1 MRKNT
6 PKQLATFISNSS
18 NAGLIV
24 ITASTLAMFGLP
36 VMWISGVVTSYYAL
50 EKILSAFFLVF
61 LIALVPSIIAFFVL
75 DDGLSSQILWQM
87 VLFMSI
93 LGILSYIL
101 RTTRSWSIVMQA
113 MGLIG
118 ALFVICVYWIYPDI
132 EAMWVAHLK
141 TFFTTTEL
149 SDNALDI
156 ARFAQYATGMQ
167 AAILCCSAAFN
178 LLIARYWQACV
189 YRKKQKVRAECLCMQ
204 LSYLSLIVMT
214 GLGLC
219 MFWGFLWAL
228 DAFIVAL
235 LPAFFVGCAV
245 FHSYCEKRFKKSNRV
260 FFLIAFYVT
269 NMVVFPLVP
278 LFVTTIGVID
288 TLFPVRQHLSLISK

>member
-1 MRKNT
+1 MPKNT
-6 PKQLATFISNSS
+6 PKQLATFISNPN
-18 NAGLIV
+18 NAGLAV
-24 ITASTLAMFGLP
+24 ITASTLAMFGFP
-36 VMWISGVVTSYYAL
+36 VMWIAGVVTSYYAL
-50 EKILSAFFLVF
+50 EKNVSEFFLV
-61 LIALVPSIIAFFVL
+61 LTVALVPSIIAFFVM

-101 RTTRSWSIVMQA
+101 RKTRSWSLVIQA
-113 MGLIG
+113 MGFIG
-118 ALFVICVYWIYPDI
+118 GLFVICVYWIYPDI

-141 TFFTTTEL
+141 TFFSTAEL

-167 AAILCCSAAFN
+167 AAILCFSSVFN

-204 LSYLSLIVMT
+204 LSYMSLIVMSA
-214 GLGLC
+214 LGLC
-219 MFWGFLWAL
+219 MLWNFSWAL

-235 LPAFFVGCAV
+235 LPAFFVGCAI
-245 FHSYCEKRFKKSNRV
+245 FHSYCEKQFKKSNRI
-260 FFLIAFYVT
+260 FFLITFYLA
-269 NMVVFPLVP
+269 NMIVFPLIP

-288 TLFPVRQHLSLISK
+288 TLFPVRQHLGLISK